1 MRPDVGL
8 GLILASGTNGGGG
21 LICTSSGKP
30 LNIGRFFLQ
39 VQYSLVVA
47 VLIILEAEL

>member
-21 LICTSSGKP
+21 VNLY
-30 LNIGRFFLQ
+30 FFR
-39 VQYSLVVA
+39 
-47 VLIILEAEL
+47 EAS